1 MRITRPILRGVAV
14 LSIVLWASPAFA
26 IYFDLHGLTPST
38 AFNYNLSAGGI
49 NVTVGGSGFLLKS
62 GPATLGID
70 SNSANDNPNLVD
82 GGGGSAE
89 SFAILFG
96 QTVLL
101 ESIQISQFDPGDA
114 GTFNIK
120 GGSTFSLQNGLNT
133 VNNFASSGA
142 NFLRWTGD
150 TVSGG
155 TRGFSVDGFSARLAG
170 TPPAQAGDYNANGKV
185 DAADYVLWRN
195 TQGFSVVPYNFSD
208 GSGDGTVN
216 AEDYAPWR
224 AALGKAP
231 AVRPRRRRC
240 RSLRRSCCSLQAFLA
255 CFIFAA

>member
-1 MRITRPILRGVAV
+1 MRKRRSILCGVAV
-14 LSIVLWASPAFA
+14 LGIALWASPAVA

-38 AFNYNLSAGGI
+38 GFNYNLSAGGI

-62 GPATLGID
+62 GPTTLGID

-114 GTFNIK
+114 GSFNIK
-120 GGSTFSLQNGLNT
+120 GGSTISLQNGLNT

-142 NFLRWTGD
+142 NFPRWTGD

-155 TRGFSVDGFSARLAG
+155 TRGFSVDGFSVHWPAR
-170 TPPAQAGDYNANGKV
+170 
-185 DAADYVLWRN
+185 R
-195 TQGFSVVPYNFSD
+195 
-208 GSGDGTVN
+208 
-216 AEDYAPWR
+216 
-224 AALGKAP
+224 
-231 AVRPRRRRC
+231 RPRQETTTRTAKWMQPIMCCGEIRRGSAWC
-240 RSLRRSCCSLQAFLA
+240 RTISPM
-255 CFIFAA
+255 AAATGP